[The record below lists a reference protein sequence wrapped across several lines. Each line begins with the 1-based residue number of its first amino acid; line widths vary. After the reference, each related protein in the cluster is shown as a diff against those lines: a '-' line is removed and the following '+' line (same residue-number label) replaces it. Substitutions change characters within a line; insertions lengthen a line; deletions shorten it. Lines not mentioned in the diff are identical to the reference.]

1 MTALTTAGRVRA
13 VARRRLGARA
23 VFFDVAAR
31 FTPAL
36 AVDASGLRYWVSTAD
51 RFVGRETFLSGGFD
65 GDAMERIMAALA
77 VHAAP
82 FELEGRT
89 VLDIGANIGTTTVPL
104 LRRFG
109 ARRAIAI
116 EPEPSN
122 LRLLALNCLDNGVL
136 DRVAIH
142 ALALSDHDGEVTLAL
157 SPTNSGD
164 HRVLVAGEQAGGALD
179 EAGRA
184 TVSVPAVRLD
194 ALVLRGDVDPA
205 AIGLVWID
213 AQGHE
218 GQILAGARSLLGGP
232 APIVTELWPYGLR
245 RHGGLERMCALLAE
259 HYEAV
264 VEMGAPERPRA
275 PRVVPTADLG
285 ALVARYDGV
294 TFTDLLLVPD
304 HARGAR

>member
-1 MTALTTAGRVRA
+1 MMAPTVGRVRSI
-13 VARRRLGARA
+13 ARRRLAPRA

-31 FTPAL
+31 FTPAV
-36 AVDASGLRYWVSTAD
+36 AVDASGLRYWVSTSD
-51 RFVGRETFLSGGFD
+51 RFVGRETFLTGGFD
-65 GDAMERIMAALA
+65 DDAMARIMAALA
-77 VHAAP
+77 QHAAP
-82 FELEGRT
+82 FGLEGRT
-89 VLDIGANIGTTTVPL
+89 ILDIGANIGTTTVPL

-109 ARRAIAI
+109 ARRAICV

-122 LRLLALNCLDNGVL
+122 LRLLAMNCLDNGVL
-136 DRVAIH
+136 DRVSIH
-142 ALALSDHDGEVTLAL
+142 ALALSDRDGEVTLAL

-179 EAGRA
+179 EAQRT
-184 TVSVPAVRLD
+184 TVTVPALRLD
-194 ALVLRGDVDPA
+194 ALVRRGDVDLA
-205 AIGLVWID
+205 ALGLAWID

-245 RHGGLERMCALLAE
+245 RHGGLERMCELLAE

-264 VEMGAPERPRA
+264 VEMGAPERPMA
-275 PRVVPTADLG
+275 PAVVPTSELG

-294 TFTDLLLVPD
+294 SFTDLLLVPE
-304 HARGAR
+304 HARSRS